1 MIAIMPSKRTGMYYL
16 EYCRISQVDEKIV
29 YNQAK
34 KGITQYL
41 SLPIANTNIIL
52 MGTGTSITQAAM
64 RIMAENGVMLAVVGG
79 GGTPLYLASQSEYR
93 PNEYFFAYLKKWQDP
108 IQCLE
113 MAKQLQLQRINFV
126 EKQWQRLNI
135 ELEAV
140 IAAGETF
147 QQKIKLAK
155 DNEQLRGYEANYA
168 KKLYAVQ
175 IKHLN
180 IEKFT
185 RKPGKKDETDV
196 FNSYLDHAR
205 YLAYGLAAVTLWV
218 LGIPH
223 SMAVSH
229 GATRRGALVFDL
241 ADVIKDGIVMPVAMS
256 YAKNDEPRNKMR
268 KRCIA
273 EFNNSKTLDV
283 LFNCMKQLIEK

>member
-1 MIAIMPSKRTGMYYL
+1 M
-16 EYCRISQVDEKIV
+16 V
-29 YNQAK
+29 
-34 KGITQYL
+34 
-41 SLPIANTNIIL
+41 
-52 MGTGTSITQAAM
+52 
-64 RIMAENGVMLAVVGG
+64 VVGG

-108 IQCLE
+108 IQRLE
-113 MAKQLQLQRINFV
+113 MAKQLQLQRIDFT
-126 EKQWQRLNI
+126 ERQWKRLNI
-135 ELEAV
+135 EITELIV
-140 IAAGETF
+140 AGEIF
-147 QQKIKLAK
+147 QQKIKSAK
-155 DNEQLRGYEANYA
+155 DTEQLRGYEANYA

-175 IKHLN
+175 VKHLN
-180 IEKFT
+180 IENFT
-185 RKPGKKDETDV
+185 RDPGKKDETDV
-196 FNSYLDHAR
+196 FNSFLDHAR

-229 GATRRGALVFDL
+229 GATRRGALVFDV
-241 ADVIKDGIVMPVAMS
+241 ADVIKDGIVMPVAMF

-283 LFNCMKQLIEK
+283 LFNSMKQLTED

>member
-16 EYCRISQVDEKIV
+16 EHCRISQVDEKIV

-34 KGITQYL
+34 EAVTQYF

-93 PNEYFFAYLKKWQDP
+93 PNEYFFAYLKKWQDSV
-108 IQCLE
+108 QRLE
-113 MAKQLQLQRINFV
+113 MAKQLQIQRIGFV
-126 EKQWQRLNI
+126 EKQWQRFEI
-135 ELEAV
+135 EIEEV
-140 IAAGETF
+140 ITAGENF
-147 QQKIKLAK
+147 QQKIKLAT
-155 DNEQLRGYEANYA
+155 DNEQLRSYEANYA

-175 IKHLN
+175 VKHFN
-180 IEKFT
+180 IENFT
-185 RKPGKKDETDV
+185 RTPCKKDETDI

-229 GATRRGALVFDL
+229 GATRRGALVFDV

-283 LFNCMKQLIEK
+283 LFNCMKQLIGT